1 MITLIEM
8 PALSSTMKRGKVV
21 KWYKREGDFVEKRE
35 TLFEVETD
43 KVNVE
48 VESLASGFLRKI
60 LLEEGIQVPTN
71 TPIAII
77 ADSMDEDIS
86 SVIEARSSVSVSPGE
101 EEPEEMELGI
111 SKPAR
116 LRERRIMKAS
126 PLARRIAEQEGIDIQ
141 TIEGTGPGGRITK
154 QDVERAI
161 AERSQAPAGETEA
174 EAEYEIQPEIEGYE
188 DIELTKIRRVIA
200 QRLQKSKVTA
210 PHFYVDVT
218 ADATAITRL
227 KEDFEKRSDKPADK
241 TTFNDI
247 VVKIVSHALKEFP
260 TVNASFLEDRI
271 RLHGAINIGVAVA
284 VDDGLV
290 VPVVRNADQKSITQ
304 ISHEVIEL
312 ARKARNRR
320 LLPDEY
326 RGGTFTIT
334 NLGMYG
340 VEGFH
345 AIINPPESGI
355 LAVSAIIQKAVVVEG
370 EITVRPCV
378 KLSLSVDHRVVDGSV
393 AAQFLARIKEL
404 VENPLLMFEG
414 LMIR

>member
-8 PALSSTMKRGKVV
+8 PALSSTMRRGKVV
-21 KWYKREGDFVEKRE
+21 KWHKREGDFVKKGE

-48 VESLASGFLRKI
+48 VESLVSGFVRKI
-60 LLEEGIQVPTN
+60 LLEEGIQVPTA

-77 ADSMDEDIS
+77 SDSMDEDIS
-86 SVIEARSSVSVSPGE
+86 SVIEASSLVSVSPGE

-111 SKPAR
+111 SKSAT
-116 LRERRIMKAS
+116 LKERKIVRAS

-154 QDVERAI
+154 QDVERTI
-161 AERSQAPAGETEA
+161 DKRSQTPVGETEA
-174 EAEYEIQPEIEGYE
+174 EAEYEIQPEIEGYK
-188 DIELTKIRRVIA
+188 DMELTKTRRVTA

-227 KEDFEKRSDKPADK
+227 KEDFEKRSEKPADK

-247 VVKIVSHALKEFP
+247 IVKIVSQSLKEFP
-260 TVNASFLEDRI
+260 IVNSSFLEDRI
-271 RLHGAINIGVAVA
+271 RVHGAINIGVAVA

-290 VPVVRNADQKSITQ
+290 VPVVRNADQKSISQ
-304 ISHEVIEL
+304 ISHEVMEL
-312 ARKARNRR
+312 ARKARNKK

-355 LAVSAIIQKAVVVEG
+355 LAVSAIIQKPVVADG
-370 EITVRPCV
+370 EITIRPCV
-378 KLSLSVDHRVVDGSV
+378 KLSLSVDHRVIDGSV

-404 VENPLLMFEG
+404 VEDPVLVFE
-414 LMIR
+414 R

>member
-8 PALSSTMKRGKVV
+8 PALSSTMRRGKVV
-21 KWYKREGDFVEKRE
+21 KWHKREGDFVKKGEP
-35 TLFEVETD
+35 LFEVETD

-48 VESLASGFLRKI
+48 VESLVSGFVRKI
-60 LLEEGIQVPTN
+60 LLEEGIQVPTA

-77 ADSMDEDIS
+77 SDGMDEDIS
-86 SVIEARSSVSVSPGE
+86 SVIKAGPSVSVSPGE
-101 EEPEEMELGI
+101 EGAEEIERGI
-111 SKPAR
+111 SKPK
-116 LRERRIMKAS
+116 IS
-126 PLARRIAEQEGIDIQ
+126 PLARRIAEEENIDIQ

-161 AERSQAPAGETEA
+161 AERSQAPQVKTKA
-174 EAEYEIQPEIEGYE
+174 EAEYEIQPQIEGYE
-188 DIELTKIRRVIA
+188 DIELTKTRRVIA
-200 QRLQKSKVTA
+200 QRLQKSKMTA

-227 KEDFEKRSDKPADK
+227 KEDFEKRSEKLADK

-247 VVKIVSHALKEFP
+247 IVKIVSQSLKEFP
-260 TVNASFLEDRI
+260 IVNSSFLEDRI
-271 RLHGAINIGVAVA
+271 RVHGAINIGVAVA

-290 VPVVRNADQKSITQ
+290 VPVVRNADQKSISQ
-304 ISHEVIEL
+304 ISHEVTEL
-312 ARKARNRR
+312 ARKARNKR

-355 LAVSAIIQKAVVVEG
+355 LAVSAIIQKPVVAEG
-370 EITVRPCV
+370 EITIRPCA

-404 VENPLLMFEG
+404 VESPSLIFE
-414 LMIR
+414 

>member
-8 PALSSTMKRGKVV
+8 PALSSTMRRGKVV
-21 KWYKREGDFVEKRE
+21 KWHKREGNFVKKGEP
-35 TLFEVETD
+35 LFEVETD

-48 VESLASGFLRKI
+48 VESLVSGFVRKI
-60 LLEEGIQVPTN
+60 LLEEGIQVTTA

-77 ADSMDEDIS
+77 SDSMDEDIS
-86 SVIEARSSVSVSPGE
+86 SVIEASSLVSVSPGE
-101 EEPEEMELGI
+101 EEPEEMERGI
-111 SKPAR
+111 SKPK
-116 LRERRIMKAS
+116 IS
-126 PLARRIAEQEGIDIQ
+126 PLARRIAEEENIDIQ

-161 AERSQAPAGETEA
+161 AERSQASQRETKT
-174 EAEYEIQPEIEGYE
+174 EAEYEIQPQIEGYE
-188 DIELTKIRRVIA
+188 DIELTKTRRVIA

-227 KEDFEKRSDKPADK
+227 KEDFEKRSEKLADK

-247 VVKIVSHALKEFP
+247 IVKIVSQSLKEFP
-260 TVNASFLEDRI
+260 IVNSSFLEDRI
-271 RLHGAINIGVAVA
+271 RVHGAINIGVAVA

-290 VPVVRNADQKSITQ
+290 VPVVRNADQKSISQ
-304 ISHEVIEL
+304 ISQEVMEL
-312 ARKARNRR
+312 ARKARNKR

-355 LAVSAIIQKAVVVEG
+355 LAVSAIIQKPVVADG
-370 EITVRPCV
+370 EITIRPCV

-404 VENPLLMFEG
+404 VEDPLLVFE
-414 LMIR
+414 R

>member
-8 PALSSTMKRGKVV
+8 PALSSTMRRGKVV
-21 KWYKREGDFVEKRE
+21 KWHKREGDFVEKGE
-35 TLFEVETD
+35 ILFEVETD

-60 LLEEGIQVPTN
+60 LLDEGIEVPTN

-86 SVIEARSSVSVSPGE
+86 SVTEAKPSVSVSPGE
-101 EEPEEMELGI
+101 EEPEETELGI
-111 SKPAR
+111 FKPK
-116 LRERRIMKAS
+116 IS
-126 PLARRIAEQEGIDIQ
+126 PLARRIAEQEDIDIQ
-141 TIEGTGPGGRITK
+141 TIQGTGPGGRITK

-161 AERSQAPAGETEA
+161 AKRSQTPVGEIKA
-174 EAEYEIQPEIEGYE
+174 EVESEIQPEIEGYE
-188 DIELTKIRRVIA
+188 DIELTKTRRVIA

-210 PHFYVDVT
+210 PHFYVNVT

-227 KEDFEKRSDKPADK
+227 KEDSVKRSDKPADK

-247 VVKIVSHALKEFP
+247 LIKIASQALKEFP
-260 TVNASFLEDRI
+260 IVNSSFLEDRI
-271 RLHGAINIGVAVA
+271 RVHRAINIGVAVA

-290 VPVVRNADQKSITQ
+290 VPVVRNANRKSISQ
-304 ISHEVIEL
+304 ISHEVTEL
-312 ARKARNRR
+312 ARKARNKK

-334 NLGMYG
+334 NLGMFG

-355 LAVSAIIQKAVVVEG
+355 LAVSAIIQKPVVMEG
-370 EITVRPCV
+370 EIIIQPCV
-378 KLSLSVDHRVVDGSV
+378 TLSLSVDHRVVDGSV

-404 VENPLLMFEG
+404 VENPLLLFQG
-414 LMIR
+414 LMTR

>member
-8 PALSSTMKRGKVV
+8 PALSSTMKSGKVV
-21 KWYKREGDFVEKRE
+21 KWYKREGDFVEKGKP
-35 TLFEVETD
+35 LFEVETD
-43 KVNVE
+43 KVNVD

-77 ADSMDEDIS
+77 AETMDENIS
-86 SVIEARSSVSVSPGE
+86 SVIEAKSSVSVSPGE
-101 EEPEEMELGI
+101 EEPEEMEPGI

-116 LRERRIMKAS
+116 LRERKIIKAS
-126 PLARRIAEQEGIDIQ
+126 PLARRIAEQEGVDIQ
-141 TIEGTGPGGRITK
+141 TIEGTGPGSRITK

-161 AERSQAPAGETEA
+161 AERSQTPKEETKA
-174 EAEYEIQPEIEGYE
+174 ESEYEIQPETEGYE
-188 DIELTKIRRVIA
+188 DIELTKTRRVIA
-200 QRLQKSKVTA
+200 QRLQKSKLTA

-260 TVNASFLEDRI
+260 IVNASFLEDRI
-271 RLHGAINIGVAVA
+271 RVHGAINIGVAVA

-290 VPVVRNADQKSITQ
+290 VPVVRNADQKSISQ
-304 ISHEVIEL
+304 ISHEVMEL
-312 ARKARNRR
+312 ARKARNKR

-334 NLGMYG
+334 NLGMFG

-355 LAVSAIIQKAVVVEG
+355 LAVSAIIQKPVVVEG

-393 AAQFLARIKEL
+393 AAQFLARTKEL
-404 VENPLLMFEG
+404 VENPLLMFEE

>member
-8 PALSSTMKRGKVV
+8 PALSSTMRRGKVV
-21 KWYKREGDFVEKRE
+21 KWHKREGDFVKKGEP
-35 TLFEVETD
+35 LFEVETD

-48 VESLASGFLRKI
+48 VESLVSGFVRKI
-60 LLEEGIQVPTN
+60 LLEEGIQVPTA

-77 ADSMDEDIS
+77 SDSMDEDIS
-86 SVIEARSSVSVSPGE
+86 SVIEASSLVSVSPGE

-111 SKPAR
+111 SKSAT
-116 LRERRIMKAS
+116 LKERKIVRAS

-161 AERSQAPAGETEA
+161 AERSQTPVGETEA
-174 EAEYEIQPEIEGYE
+174 EAEYEIQPEIEGYK
-188 DIELTKIRRVIA
+188 DMELTKTRRVTA

-227 KEDFEKRSDKPADK
+227 KEDFEKRSEKPADK

-247 VVKIVSHALKEFP
+247 IVKIVSQSLKEFP
-260 TVNASFLEDRI
+260 IVNSSFLEDRI
-271 RLHGAINIGVAVA
+271 RVHGAINIGVAVA

-290 VPVVRNADQKSITQ
+290 VPVVRNADQKSISQ
-304 ISHEVIEL
+304 ISHEVMEL
-312 ARKARNRR
+312 ARKARNKK

-355 LAVSAIIQKAVVVEG
+355 LAVSAIIQKPVVADG
-370 EITVRPCV
+370 EITIRPCV
-378 KLSLSVDHRVVDGSV
+378 KLSLSVDHRVIDGSV

-404 VENPLLMFEG
+404 VEDPVLVFE
-414 LMIR
+414 R

>member
-8 PALSSTMKRGKVV
+8 PALSSTMRRGKVV
-21 KWYKREGDFVEKRE
+21 EWHKREGDFVEKGE
-35 TLFEVETD
+35 ILFEVETD

-48 VESLASGFLRKI
+48 VESVASGFLRKI
-60 LLEEGIQVPTN
+60 LLDEGIEVPTN

-77 ADSMDEDIS
+77 SESMDEDIS
-86 SVIEARSSVSVSPGE
+86 SVIEARPSVSVSLDE
-101 EEPEEMELGI
+101 EEPEKTELGI
-111 SKPAR
+111 SKAAR
-116 LRERRIMKAS
+116 VEAKERRIVKIS
-126 PLARRIAEQEGIDIQ
+126 PLARRIAEQEDIDIQ
-141 TIEGTGPGGRITK
+141 AIEGTGPGGRITK
-154 QDVERAI
+154 QDLERAI
-161 AERSQAPAGETEA
+161 AERSHARQGETEA

-218 ADATAITRL
+218 ADATAITQL
-227 KEDFEKRSDKPADK
+227 KEDFEKGSEGLPHK

-247 VVKIVSHALKEFP
+247 VMKIASQALKEFP
-260 TVNASFLEDRI
+260 MVNASFLEDRI
-271 RLHGAINIGVAVA
+271 RVHGAINIGVAVT

-290 VPVVRNADQKSITQ
+290 VPVVRNADQKSISQ
-304 ISHEVIEL
+304 ISHEVTEL

-326 RGGTFTIT
+326 RGGTFTVT
-334 NLGMYG
+334 NLGMFG

-355 LAVSAIIQKAVVVEG
+355 LAVSAIIQKPVVVEG
-370 EITVRPCV
+370 EITIRPCI

-393 AAQFLARIKEL
+393 AARFLTRIKEL
-404 VENPLLMFEG
+404 IEDPLL
-414 LMIR
+414 IIQRK

>member
-8 PALSSTMKRGKVV
+8 PALSSTMRRGKVV
-21 KWYKREGDFVEKRE
+21 KWHKREGDFVKKGEP
-35 TLFEVETD
+35 LFEVETD

-48 VESLASGFLRKI
+48 VEALVSGFVRKI
-60 LLEEGIQVPTN
+60 LLEEGIQVPTA

-77 ADSMDEDIS
+77 SDSMDEDIS
-86 SVIEARSSVSVSPGE
+86 SVIEANSLVSVSQGE
-101 EEPEEMELGI
+101 EEAEEIERGI
-111 SKPAR
+111 SKPK
-116 LRERRIMKAS
+116 IS
-126 PLARRIAEQEGIDIQ
+126 PLARRIAEEENIDIQ

-154 QDVERAI
+154 QDVERAL
-161 AERSQAPAGETEA
+161 AERSQAPQVKTEA
-174 EAEYEIQPEIEGYE
+174 EAEYEIQPQIKSYE
-188 DIELTKIRRVIA
+188 DIELTKTRRVIA

-227 KEDFEKRSDKPADK
+227 KEDFEKRSEKLADK
-241 TTFNDI
+241 TTFSDI
-247 VVKIVSHALKEFP
+247 LIKIVSQSLKEFP
-260 TVNASFLEDRI
+260 IVNSSFLEDRV
-271 RLHGAINIGVAVA
+271 RVHGAINIGLAVA

-290 VPVVRNADQKSITQ
+290 VPVVRNADQKSISQ
-304 ISHEVIEL
+304 ISNEVMEL
-312 ARKARNRR
+312 ARKARNKR

-355 LAVSAIIQKAVVVEG
+355 LAVSAIIQKPVVADG

-404 VENPLLMFEG
+404 VEDPLLVFE
-414 LMIR
+414 R

>member
-8 PALSSTMKRGKVV
+8 PALSSTMRRGKVV
-21 KWYKREGDFVEKRE
+21 KWHKREGDFVKKGEP
-35 TLFEVETD
+35 LFEVETD

-48 VESLASGFLRKI
+48 VESLVSGFVRKI
-60 LLEEGIQVPTN
+60 LLEEGIQVTTA

-77 ADSMDEDIS
+77 SDSMDEDIS
-86 SVIEARSSVSVSPGE
+86 SVIEASSLVSVSPGE
-101 EEPEEMELGI
+101 EEPEEMERGI
-111 SKPAR
+111 SKPK
-116 LRERRIMKAS
+116 IS
-126 PLARRIAEQEGIDIQ
+126 PLARRIAEEENIDIQ

-161 AERSQAPAGETEA
+161 AERSQASQRETKT
-174 EAEYEIQPEIEGYE
+174 EAEYEIQPQIEGYE
-188 DIELTKIRRVIA
+188 DIELTKTRRVIA

-227 KEDFEKRSDKPADK
+227 KEDFEKRSEKLADK

-247 VVKIVSHALKEFP
+247 IVKIVSQSLKEFP
-260 TVNASFLEDRI
+260 IVNSSFLEDRI
-271 RLHGAINIGVAVA
+271 RVHGAINIGVAVA

-290 VPVVRNADQKSITQ
+290 VPVVRNADQKSISQ
-304 ISHEVIEL
+304 ISQEVMEL
-312 ARKARNRR
+312 ARKARNKR

-355 LAVSAIIQKAVVVEG
+355 LAVSAIIQKPVVADG
-370 EITVRPCV
+370 EITIRPCV

-404 VENPLLMFEG
+404 VEDPLLVFE
-414 LMIR
+414 R

>member
-1 MITLIEM
+1 
-8 PALSSTMKRGKVV
+8 MKKG
-21 KWYKREGDFVEKRE
+21 EP
-35 TLFEVETD
+35 LFEVETD

-48 VESLASGFLRKI
+48 VESLVSGFVRKI
-60 LLEEGIQVPTN
+60 LLEEGIQVPTA

-77 ADSMDEDIS
+77 SDSMDEDIS
-86 SVIEARSSVSVSPGE
+86 SVIEASSLVSVSPGE

-111 SKPAR
+111 SKSAT
-116 LRERRIMKAS
+116 LKERKIVKAS

-161 AERSQAPAGETEA
+161 DKRSQTPVGETEA
-174 EAEYEIQPEIEGYE
+174 EAEYEIQPEIEGYK
-188 DIELTKIRRVIA
+188 DMELTKTRRVTA

-227 KEDFEKRSDKPADK
+227 KEDFEKRSEKPADK

-247 VVKIVSHALKEFP
+247 IVKIVSQSLKEFP
-260 TVNASFLEDRI
+260 IVNSSFLEDRI
-271 RLHGAINIGVAVA
+271 RVHGAINIGVAVA

-290 VPVVRNADQKSITQ
+290 VPVVRNADQKSISQ
-304 ISHEVIEL
+304 ISHEVMEL
-312 ARKARNRR
+312 ARKARNKK

-355 LAVSAIIQKAVVVEG
+355 LAVSAIIQKPVVADG
-370 EITVRPCV
+370 EITIRPCV

-404 VENPLLMFEG
+404 VEDPLLLFEG

>member
-8 PALSSTMKRGKVV
+8 PALSSTMRRGKVV
-21 KWYKREGDFVEKRE
+21 KWHKREGDFVKKGE

-48 VESLASGFLRKI
+48 VESLVSGFVRKI
-60 LLEEGIQVPTN
+60 LLEEGIQVPTA

-77 ADSMDEDIS
+77 SDSMDEDIS
-86 SVIEARSSVSVSPGE
+86 SVIEASSLVSVSPGE

-111 SKPAR
+111 SKSAR
-116 LRERRIMKAS
+116 LKERKIVKAS

-161 AERSQAPAGETEA
+161 DKRSQTPVGETEA

-227 KEDFEKRSDKPADK
+227 KEDFEKRSEKPADK

-247 VVKIVSHALKEFP
+247 IVKIVSQSLKEFP
-260 TVNASFLEDRI
+260 IVNSSFLEDRI
-271 RLHGAINIGVAVA
+271 RVHGAINIGVAVA

-290 VPVVRNADQKSITQ
+290 VPVVRNADQKSISQ
-304 ISHEVIEL
+304 ISHEVMEL
-312 ARKARNRR
+312 ARKARNKK

-355 LAVSAIIQKAVVVEG
+355 LAVSAIIQKPVVADE
-370 EITVRPCV
+370 EITIRPCV

-404 VENPLLMFEG
+404 VEDPVLVFE
-414 LMIR
+414 R

>member
-1 MITLIEM
+1 MFTLIEM
-8 PALSSTMKRGKVV
+8 PALSSTMRRGKVV
-21 KWYKREGDFVEKRE
+21 KWYKREGDFVEKGE

-60 LLEEGIQVPTN
+60 LLEEGIEVPTN

-77 ADSMDEDIS
+77 SDSMDEDIS
-86 SVIEARSSVSVSPGE
+86 SLIGAKPSVSVSPGE
-101 EEPEEMELGI
+101 EEPEETELGI

-116 LRERRIMKAS
+116 VEAKERKIIRVS
-126 PLARRIAEQEGIDIQ
+126 PLARRIAEEEDIDIQ
-141 TIEGTGPGGRITK
+141 AIEGTGPEGRITK

-161 AERSQAPAGETEA
+161 ADRSQTPLGATKA

-188 DIELTKIRRVIA
+188 DIELTKMRRVIA

-218 ADATAITRL
+218 TDATAITRL
-227 KEDFEKRSDKPADK
+227 KEDFEKRSEKLAGK
-241 TTFNDI
+241 TTFND
-247 VVKIVSHALKEFP
+247 VVIKIVSQALKEFP
-260 TVNASFLEDRI
+260 IVNASFLEDRI
-271 RLHGAINIGVAVA
+271 RVHRAINIGVAVA

-290 VPVVRNADQKSITQ
+290 VPVVRNADQKSISQ
-304 ISHEVIEL
+304 ISHEVTEL
-312 ARKARNRR
+312 ARKARNKR

-334 NLGMYG
+334 NLGMFG

-355 LAVSAIIQKAVVVEG
+355 LAVSAIIQKPVVVEG
-370 EITVRPCV
+370 EITIRPCV

-404 VENPLLMFEG
+404 VEDPLLIFE
-414 LMIR
+414 RQ

>member
-8 PALSSTMKRGKVV
+8 PALSSTMRRGKVV
-21 KWYKREGDFVEKRE
+21 KWHKREGDFVKKGEP
-35 TLFEVETD
+35 LFEVETD

-48 VESLASGFLRKI
+48 VESLVSGFVRKI
-60 LLEEGIQVPTN
+60 LLEEGIQVPTA

-77 ADSMDEDIS
+77 SDGMDEDIS
-86 SVIEARSSVSVSPGE
+86 SVIKAGPSVSVSPGE
-101 EEPEEMELGI
+101 EGAEEIERGI

-116 LRERRIMKAS
+116 VEAKERQIVKAS
-126 PLARRIAEQEGIDIQ
+126 PLARRIAEEENIDIQ

-161 AERSQAPAGETEA
+161 AERSQAPQVKTKA
-174 EAEYEIQPEIEGYE
+174 EAEYEIQPQIEGYE
-188 DIELTKIRRVIA
+188 DIELTKTRRVIA
-200 QRLQKSKVTA
+200 QRLQKSKMTA

-227 KEDFEKRSDKPADK
+227 KEDFEKRSEKLADK

-247 VVKIVSHALKEFP
+247 IVKIVSQSLKEFP
-260 TVNASFLEDRI
+260 IVNSSFLEDRI
-271 RLHGAINIGVAVA
+271 RVHGAINIGVAVA

-290 VPVVRNADQKSITQ
+290 VPVVRNADQKSISQ
-304 ISHEVIEL
+304 ISHEVTEL
-312 ARKARNRR
+312 ARKARNKR

-355 LAVSAIIQKAVVVEG
+355 LAVSAIIQKPVVAEG
-370 EITVRPCV
+370 EITIRPCA

-404 VENPLLMFEG
+404 VESPSLIFE
-414 LMIR
+414 

>member
-21 KWYKREGDFVEKRE
+21 KWYKREGDFVEKGE
-35 TLFEVETD
+35 PLFEVETD
-43 KVNVE
+43 KVNVD

-86 SVIEARSSVSVSPGE
+86 SVIEAKPSVSVSPGE
-101 EEPEEMELGI
+101 EEPEEMGPGI
-111 SKPAR
+111 SKPK
-116 LRERRIMKAS
+116 IS
-126 PLARRIAEQEGIDIQ
+126 PLARRIAEQEDIDIQ

-161 AERSQAPAGETEA
+161 AERSHARQGETEA
-174 EAEYEIQPEIEGYE
+174 EAEYEIQPEIEGDE
-188 DIELTKIRRVIA
+188 DVELTKIRRVIA

-227 KEDFEKRSDKPADK
+227 KEGFEKRSNKPADK

-247 VVKIVSHALKEFP
+247 LIKIVSHALKEFP
-260 TVNASFLEDRI
+260 IVNASFLEDRI

-290 VPVVRNADQKSITQ
+290 VPVVRNADQKSISQ
-304 ISHEVIEL
+304 INHEVMKL
-312 ARKARNRR
+312 ADKARNKR

-355 LAVSAIIQKAVVVEG
+355 LAVSAIIQKPVVVEG

-414 LMIR
+414 LTIR

>member
-8 PALSSTMKRGKVV
+8 PALSSTMRRGKVV
-21 KWYKREGDFVEKRE
+21 KWHKREGDFVEKGE
-35 TLFEVETD
+35 ILFEVETD

-60 LLEEGIQVPTN
+60 LLDEGIEVPTN

-86 SVIEARSSVSVSPGE
+86 SVTEAKPSVSVSPGE
-101 EEPEEMELGI
+101 EEPEETELGI
-111 SKPAR
+111 SKPK
-116 LRERRIMKAS
+116 IS
-126 PLARRIAEQEGIDIQ
+126 PLARRIAEQEDIDIQ
-141 TIEGTGPGGRITK
+141 TIQGTGPGGRITK

-161 AERSQAPAGETEA
+161 AKRSQTPVGEIKA
-174 EAEYEIQPEIEGYE
+174 EVESEIQPEIEGYE
-188 DIELTKIRRVIA
+188 DIELTKTRRVIA

-210 PHFYVDVT
+210 PHFYVNVT

-227 KEDFEKRSDKPADK
+227 KEDSVKRSDKPADK

-247 VVKIVSHALKEFP
+247 LIKIASQALKEFP
-260 TVNASFLEDRI
+260 IVNSSFLEDRI
-271 RLHGAINIGVAVA
+271 RVHRAINIGVAVA

-290 VPVVRNADQKSITQ
+290 VPVVRNADRKSISQ
-304 ISHEVIEL
+304 ISHEVTEL
-312 ARKARNRR
+312 ARKARNKK

-334 NLGMYG
+334 NLGMFG

-355 LAVSAIIQKAVVVEG
+355 LAVSAIIQKPVVMEG
-370 EITVRPCV
+370 EIIIQPCV
-378 KLSLSVDHRVVDGSV
+378 TLSLSVDHRVVDGSV

-404 VENPLLMFEG
+404 VENPLLLFQG
-414 LMIR
+414 LMTR

>member
-1 MITLIEM
+1 
-8 PALSSTMKRGKVV
+8 V
-21 KWYKREGDFVEKRE
+21 KKGE

-48 VESLASGFLRKI
+48 VESLVSGFVRKI
-60 LLEEGIQVPTN
+60 LLEEGIQVPTA

-77 ADSMDEDIS
+77 SDSMDEDIS
-86 SVIEARSSVSVSPGE
+86 SVIEASSLVSVSPGE

-111 SKPAR
+111 SKSAT
-116 LRERRIMKAS
+116 LKERKIVRAS
-126 PLARRIAEQEGIDIQ
+126 PLARRIAEQEDIDIQ

-154 QDVERAI
+154 QDVERTI
-161 AERSQAPAGETEA
+161 DKRSQTPVGETEA
-174 EAEYEIQPEIEGYE
+174 EAEYEIQPEIEGYK
-188 DIELTKIRRVIA
+188 DMELTKTRRVTA

-227 KEDFEKRSDKPADK
+227 KEDFEKRSEKPADK

-247 VVKIVSHALKEFP
+247 IVKIVSQSLKEFP
-260 TVNASFLEDRI
+260 IVNSSFLEDRI
-271 RLHGAINIGVAVA
+271 RVHGAINIGVAVA

-290 VPVVRNADQKSITQ
+290 VPVVRNADQKSISQ
-304 ISHEVIEL
+304 ISHEVMEL
-312 ARKARNRR
+312 ARKARNKK

-355 LAVSAIIQKAVVVEG
+355 LAVSAIIQKPVVADG
-370 EITVRPCV
+370 EITIRPCV

-404 VENPLLMFEG
+404 VEDPLLVFE
-414 LMIR
+414 R

>member
-8 PALSSTMKRGKVV
+8 PALSSTMRRGKVV
-21 KWYKREGDFVEKRE
+21 KWHKREGDFVKKGE

-48 VESLASGFLRKI
+48 VESLVSGFVRKI
-60 LLEEGIQVPTN
+60 LLEEGIQVPTA

-77 ADSMDEDIS
+77 SDSMDEDIS
-86 SVIEARSSVSVSPGE
+86 SVIEASSLVSVSPGE

-111 SKPAR
+111 SKSAT
-116 LRERRIMKAS
+116 LKERKIVRAS

-161 AERSQAPAGETEA
+161 DKRSQTPVGETEA
-174 EAEYEIQPEIEGYE
+174 EAEYEIQPEIEGYK
-188 DIELTKIRRVIA
+188 DMELTKTRRVTA

-227 KEDFEKRSDKPADK
+227 KEDFEKRSEKPADK

-247 VVKIVSHALKEFP
+247 IVKIVSQSLKEFP
-260 TVNASFLEDRI
+260 IVNSSFLEDRI
-271 RLHGAINIGVAVA
+271 RVHGAINIGVAVA

-290 VPVVRNADQKSITQ
+290 VPVVRNADQKSISQ
-304 ISHEVIEL
+304 ISHEVMEL
-312 ARKARNRR
+312 ARKARNKK

-355 LAVSAIIQKAVVVEG
+355 LAVSAIIQKPVVADG
-370 EITVRPCV
+370 EITIRPCV
-378 KLSLSVDHRVVDGSV
+378 KLSLSVDHRVIDGSV

-404 VENPLLMFEG
+404 VEDPVLVFE
-414 LMIR
+414 R